1 MTRPT
6 QLAKDRGYNVKYYV
20 ILQQKTMYKRRYNT
34 KIREE
39 IAIV

>member
-1 MTRPT
+1 MKRPT
-6 QLAKDRGYNVKYYV
+6 QLAKDRRYIIKYYV
-20 ILQQKTMYKRRYNT
+20 VLQQKTVYRRRYNT